1 MTDKMKYEVL
11 ILRRDQA
18 HIQVMETEDFKEA
31 DKRWAELDSQWAACI
46 KDTTPFKLRKPVITS
61 FDPGLIYEITVVPVS
76 SAPAKNPDNPYQQ
89 EMQRKGLGA
98 TLRGGVGPDMLDGG
112 YIR

>member
-1 MTDKMKYEVL
+1 MSQEKLRYEVL

-18 HIQVMETEDFKEA
+18 HIAVMETEDFKEA
-31 DKRWAELDSQWAACI
+31 DKRWAELDEQWSACV
-46 KDTTPFKLRKPVITS
+46 KETKPFKLRKPVITS
-61 FDPGLIYEITVVPVS
+61 FDPGLIYEITVVPVQTTQ
-76 SAPAKNPDNPYQQ
+76 KNPDNPYQQ

-98 TLRGGVGPDMLDGG
+98 TLRGGTGPDMLDGG